1 MIRVS
6 TLLNDI
12 FTEANFS
19 FSFVTIS
26 MNLDVNYIIHATR
39 EGKIM
44 ETTFDLAK
52 RVSRVQISIEQR
64 IATKNETEDSPTI
77 LSRLRFLPFAL
88 NHSLFYTSDILNTSY
103 TFLEGY
109 IFVF

>member
-26 MNLDVNYIIHATR
+26 MNLDVNYITHATR

-77 LSRLRFLPFAL
+77 LSRFSSLRGK
-88 NHSLFYTSDILNTSY
+88 SLVILHKRYFKYVVHFSRGIY
-103 TFLEGY
+103 LCILE
-109 IFVF
+109 

>member
-52 RVSRVQISIEQR
+52 RVSRVQISIDQR
-64 IATKNETEDSPTI
+64 RGSPPKMKPKI
-77 LSRLRFLPFAL
+77 LPRFFHDFLPFAV
-88 NHSLFYTSDILNTSY
+88 NRSLFYTSDILNTSY